1 VDSLV
6 GLSLRRLRPAL
17 PYAVMLLGLAALTAV
32 LAPLRRHLTLLDV
45 GMLYLLL
52 VVLITTRFGLWPGIV
67 ASAVVNQSFN
77 FFFVP
82 PVHRFQVDE
91 SKNVV
96 ALIVFL
102 GVTVVTS
109 SLLARARRGEDN
121 AHEREKEAAL
131 MFDLARGVL
140 ADPAAS
146 AVLPLLCTKVRHA
159 LSAQSAAIFL
169 VRGDRYECVASDGT
183 PLDMELM
190 GDERLVATDAIVRA
204 EARFLGGR
212 PRAESPRLVGRMS
225 MATPVAM
232 VPLLGGGQRLGV
244 LRVSGGIHATI
255 EGADEMRLLQTFAY
269 VAALAVN
276 HGRLMRE
283 VTASRALKEADVLK
297 SALLSTVS
305 HELRTPLASIKAS
318 ATSLMDGAAQWDE
331 TTRTELLAAIDQ
343 ETDRLNALVSN
354 LLDLSRLEGG
364 ALHLDR
370 DWYDVRELVETV
382 SGRIELVLGQRR
394 LKIEIADSAGEA
406 LVDYVLVGQA
416 IQNLVENA
424 AKFSPV
430 DAAIHIRARG
440 TPDGLDLRVEDE
452 GPGIPEAERD
462 RVFEKFY
469 RAEAVRGQVPGT
481 GLGLAI
487 VRGIVEAHGGRI
499 RVERSPFGG
508 AALVITLPPA
518 SHRAPTP
525 LQWERSMA

>member
-1 VDSLV
+1 MIL
-6 GLSLRRLRPAL
+6 A
-17 PYAVMLLGLAALTAV
+17 LAALTAA
-32 LAPLRRHLTLLDV
+32 LAPLRQRLTLLDV

-52 VVLITTRFGLWPGIV
+52 VVFITARFGLWPGII
-67 ASAVVNQSFN
+67 ASAVVDQSFN

-82 PVHRFQVDE
+82 PLHRFQVDE

-102 GVTVVTS
+102 GVTVITS

-121 AHEREKEAAL
+121 AREREKEAAL

-140 ADPAAS
+140 VDPGAS
-146 AVLPLLCTKVRHA
+146 AVLPLLCTKVRRA
-159 LSAQSAAIFL
+159 LSVQSAAIFL
-169 VRGDRYECVASDGT
+169 VRGDRYERVASDGV
-183 PLDMELM
+183 PLDMELV
-190 GDERLVATDAIVRA
+190 GDERLTASEAVVHA

-212 PRAESPRLVGRMS
+212 PRAERPRIVGRTS
-225 MATPVAM
+225 VASPVAM

-244 LRVSGGIHATI
+244 LRVSGGIHATV

-283 VTASRALKEADVLK
+283 VTASRALQEADLLK

-318 ATSLMDGAAQWDE
+318 ATSLLDSAAQWDE
-331 TTRTELLAAIDQ
+331 TTRAELLAAIDQ
-343 ETDRLNALVSN
+343 ETDRLNILVSN

-364 ALHLDR
+364 ALHLER
-370 DWYDVRELVETV
+370 DWYDVRELVENV
-382 SGRIELVLGQRR
+382 VGRIEPVLGQHQVD
-394 LKIEIADSAGEA
+394 LKIAESAGDA

-430 DAAIHIRARG
+430 EAVIHVGATG
-440 TPDGLDLRVEDE
+440 TPDGLDLRIEDE
-452 GPGIPEAERD
+452 GPGIAEAERD

-487 VRGIVEAHGGRI
+487 ARGIVEAHGGRI
-499 RVERSPFGG
+499 RAERSPFGG
-508 AALVITLPPA
+508 AALVITLPPE
-518 SHRAPTP
+518 SHRSPTP
-525 LQWERSMA
+525 RQWQRSMA